1 MKKRSALSPIGI
13 ALAIV
18 MLLGVLMIISA
29 PVIVENSKK
38 SQEETQVPPP
48 AYNEENVR
56 YNNAE
61 SMNDRISEYEAQV
74 RYLES
79 RISDLEAVQQQ
90 NQNSETRSSK
100 RFNCTLESAL
110 DADGETIQL
119 NRENYNNPSTQ
130 YVFVCSKK

>member
-38 SQEETQVPPP
+38 SQEEAQVPPP
-48 AYNEENVR
+48 AYNEGNVR
-56 YNNAE
+56 YNNE
-61 SMNDRISEYEAQV
+61 ENMNDRISEYEAQV

-90 NQNSETRSSK
+90 RQNSEGRNSK
-100 RFNCTLESAL
+100 RYNCTLESAL